1 MAEIAALSCKTEQE
15 VEEMSNEILIA
26 LLSLVGTIVGSGSG
40 ILISNKLVNYRIE
53 QLEKKIDKYSDN
65 QEELKER
72 LVVVEQSTKSAH
84 HRIDDVVSQLNIH
97 ERRE

>member
-1 MAEIAALSCKTEQE
+1 
-15 VEEMSNEILIA
+15 MSNEILIA

-65 QEELKER
+65 QEELRER

-84 HRIDDVVSQLNIH
+84 HRIDDVVQQLNIH

>member
-1 MAEIAALSCKTEQE
+1 
-15 VEEMSNEILIA
+15 MSNDILIA
-26 LLSLVGTIVGSGSG
+26 LLALVGTLVGSGSG

-53 QLEKKIDKYSDN
+53 QLEKKIDKYADN

-84 HRIDDVVSQLNIH
+84 HRIDDVVQQLNIH

>member
-1 MAEIAALSCKTEQE
+1 
-15 VEEMSNEILIA
+15 MSNEVLIA

-53 QLEKKIDKYSDN
+53 QLEKKIDKYADN
-65 QEELKER
+65 QEEIKER